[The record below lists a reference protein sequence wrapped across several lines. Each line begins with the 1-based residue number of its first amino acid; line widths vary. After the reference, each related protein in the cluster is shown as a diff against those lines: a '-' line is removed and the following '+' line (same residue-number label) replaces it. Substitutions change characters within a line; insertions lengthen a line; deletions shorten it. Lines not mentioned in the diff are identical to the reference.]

1 MLNIGKAI
9 AIMQIMKIP
18 LVLSTL
24 LIFDVGL
31 VNIFKSVTH
40 FLDFTVYHVMNRTSR
55 DFDIVHALVISMVGY
70 YSLKTLT

>member
-1 MLNIGKAI
+1 MLNIGNAI
-9 AIMQIMKIP
+9 AIMQITKIP
-18 LVLSTL
+18 LVLSTR

-31 VNIFKSVTH
+31 VNILKSVTH
-40 FLDFTVYHVMNRTSR
+40 FLDFTVYNVMNRTSR

>member
-1 MLNIGKAI
+1 MLNIGNAI
-9 AIMQIMKIP
+9 AIMQITKIP
-18 LVLSTL
+18 LVLSTR
-24 LIFDVGL
+24 LIFNVGL

-40 FLDFTVYHVMNRTSR
+40 FLDFTVYHVMDRTRR